1 MSKKEEKEKSSKL
14 IKLDSKTEAVFKRKC
29 YKVELKLNEGA
40 FGQVYKGVNTK
51 TGDIVAVKVMDLDKV
66 GEKFKDKFLCREIG
80 ALMTIRHEHI
90 IYIHDI
96 IKANNKYYI
105 FMEFANGGDL
115 THYLQENGAMPETL
129 ACYWFTQVSQA
140 LKYLHCEMKIAHRD
154 IKIDNVMLHDNKV
167 KLTDFGFAKDL
178 TRESDKPSS
187 TFCGTEPYYSPQI
200 VLRKPYDVFKA
211 DVWAMGVMLFCMLNN
226 KFPYH
231 FGDAKKMYKEQ
242 TDPNFIKGRFS
253 KKLSEDLKDLQMN
266 LFDPEEKTRP
276 TMAQVLEHSWIV
288 RKAR

>member
-1 MSKKEEKEKSSKL
+1 MSKKDDKEKSIEV
-14 IKLDSKTEAVFKRKC
+14 IKLDSKTEAVFKRKS
-29 YKVELKLNEGA
+29 YKVELKLSEGA
-40 FGQVYKGVNTK
+40 FGQVYKGTNIK
-51 TGDIVAVKVMDLDKV
+51 TGETVAVKVMDLSKV
-66 GEKFKDKFLCREIG
+66 GTKFKEKFLCREID
-80 ALMTIRHEHI
+80 ALMTIRHEYI

-140 LKYLHCEMKIAHRD
+140 LKYLHIDMKIAHRD

-178 TRESDKPSS
+178 NKENEKPST

-200 VLRKPYDVFKA
+200 VQRKPYDVFGA

-242 TDPNFIKGRFS
+242 IDSNFIKGRFI
-253 KKLSEDLKDLQMN
+253 KKFSEDLKDLQMR
-266 LFDPEEKTRP
+266 LFDPEEKTRI
-276 TMAQVLEHSWIV
+276 TMPQVLEHTWIV